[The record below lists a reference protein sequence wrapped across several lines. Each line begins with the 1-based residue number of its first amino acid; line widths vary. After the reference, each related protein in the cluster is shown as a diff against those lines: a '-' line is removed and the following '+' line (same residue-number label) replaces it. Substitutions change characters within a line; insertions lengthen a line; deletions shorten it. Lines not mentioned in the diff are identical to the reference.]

1 MSWLEI
7 GTSGGGLAERY
18 RVRGDQLDPIF
29 IPNEESDMRGVPESG
44 WYIMNDSHRMVG
56 GPFFTREECVRA
68 ISTASDSGPS
78 DHL

>member
-1 MSWLEI
+1 
-7 GTSGGGLAERY
+7 
-18 RVRGDQLDPIF
+18 LDPIF
-29 IPNEESDMRGVPESG
+29 IPHEESDMRGVPESG

-68 ISTASDSGPS
+68 ISTASDGGPS